1 MISLIISEENPTLPK
16 DVEAVYP
23 GKFKIFIMK
32 FYPGHGIRRDEQERM
47 YKELEK
53 MKRQIE
59 QNEAIFYARS
69 YGVFYRQG
77 MERLRKFFSKP
88 TLVATE
94 TIITRLRELNA
105 KKLYVI
111 TPYNQWR
118 HDYEIKWLR
127 DWGFEITGSIS
138 LGRTGGEA
146 IASTPHELVIEATRI
161 AHQSSADAIY
171 IACTIL
177 STLPILKELEGRL
190 PVVTASGSLFEVA
203 REKKLIDF

>member
-1 MISLIISEENPTLPK
+1 MISLIISEENPTLPR
-16 DVEAVYP
+16 DVEALYH
-23 GKFKIFIMK
+23 GKFKIFTMK

-77 MERLRKFFSKP
+77 MERLKKFFSKP
-88 TLVATE
+88 TLIATE
-94 TIITRLRELNA
+94 TIITRLKELNA

-111 TPYNQWR
+111 TPYNQRR
-118 HDYEIKWLR
+118 HDYEIKWLK
-127 DWGFEITGSIS
+127 DWGFEVAGSIS

-161 AHQSSADAIY
+161 AHQSSADAVY

>member
-1 MISLIISEENPTLPK
+1 MISLIVSEENPTLPR
-16 DVEAVYP
+16 DVNELYP
-23 GKFKIFIMK
+23 GKFRVFTMK
-32 FYPGHGIRRDEQERM
+32 YYPGHGIRKDELDRM
-47 YKELEK
+47 FKELEK
-53 MKRQIE
+53 IKKQIE
-59 QNEAIFYARS
+59 QGDVIFYARS
-69 YGVFYRQG
+69 YGVFYRPG
-77 MERLRKFFSKP
+77 MERMKKFFSKP
-88 TLVATE
+88 VLIATE

-111 TPYNQWR
+111 TPYNQRR
-118 HDYEIKWLR
+118 HEYEIKWLR
-127 DWGFEITGSIS
+127 DWGFDIVGSIS

-146 IASTPHELVIEATRI
+146 IASTPHELLIEASKI

-190 PVVTASGSLFEVA
+190 PVVTASSSLFEVA